1 MLDPISLLAMANTA
15 VAAVKK
21 GCQLYKDIKNA
32 AGDVSAVLKDIDK
45 QFAGKKVSKEQ
56 AKKIQEK
63 KAEIKAIATAD
74 PVNVISQVGDSLADF
89 FTAYDQIEDL
99 FYAEENNANFVYEG
113 EESLNKRALRRVL
126 IRLQLEDM
134 EQKMRNLMIY
144 ESPPE
149 MKDIYTR
156 FEAMRDQIS
165 WEQKQA
171 RIEKFR
177 QDQIEYWEKEMMK
190 RYFKDQATWLLGVMA
205 VVAVMVVLLWSIKLH
220 NENSL
225 VLWFGST
232 SQ

>member
-1 MLDPISLLAMANTA
+1 MANGA

-32 AGDVSAVLKDIDK
+32 AGDVSAVLKDIDA

-56 AKKIQEK
+56 AKKIEEK
-63 KAEIKAIATAD
+63 KAEVRAVATTD
-74 PVNVISQVGDSLADF
+74 PTDVITQVGNSLSDF

-99 FYAEENNANFVYEG
+99 FYAEENNANVLYEG
-113 EESLNKRALRRVL
+113 DESVSKRALRRVI

-134 EQKMRNLMIY
+134 EQKMKNLMIY

-156 FEAMRDQIS
+156 FEAMREQIS

-171 RIEKFR
+171 RREKFR
-177 QDQIEYWEKEMMK
+177 LDQIEYWEREMMK
-190 RYFKDQATWLLGVMA
+190 RYFKDQAIWLIGVLVVVIAMA
-205 VVAVMVVLLWSIKLH
+205 LLMWSIKLH
-220 NENSL
+220 SENSL
-225 VLWFGST
+225 VLWFG
-232 SQ
+232 

>member
-1 MLDPISLLAMANTA
+1 MANGA

-21 GCQLYKDIKNA
+21 GCQLYKDMKSV
-32 AGDVSAVLKDIDK
+32 AGDASAVLKDIQS

-56 AKKIQEK
+56 AKKIEEK
-63 KAEIKAIATAD
+63 KAEVRLATTTD
-74 PVNVISQVGDSLADF
+74 PSDVISQVGNSLADF

-99 FYAEENNANFVYEG
+99 FYAEENNAHILYEG
-113 EESLNKRALRRVL
+113 DESISKRALRRVV

-156 FEAMRDQIS
+156 FETMREQIS

-171 RIEKFR
+171 RKEKFR
-177 QDQIEYWEKEMMK
+177 LDQIAYWEREMMK
-190 RYFKDQATWLLGVMA
+190 RYFKDQATWLLGVIA
-205 VVAVMVVLLWSIKLH
+205 VVIAMGLLMWSIKLH
-220 NENSL
+220 SENML

>member
-1 MLDPISLLAMANTA
+1 MANGA

-21 GCQLYKDIKNA
+21 GCQLYKDIKSA

-56 AKKIQEK
+56 AKKIEEK
-63 KAEIKAIATAD
+63 KAEVRAVATTD
-74 PVNVISQVGDSLADF
+74 PTDVITQVGNSLSDF

-99 FYAEENNANFVYEG
+99 FYAEENNANVVYEG
-113 EESLNKRALRRVL
+113 DESVSKRALRRVI

-156 FEAMRDQIS
+156 FEAMREQIS

-171 RIEKFR
+171 RIEKFKR
-177 QDQIEYWEKEMMK
+177 DQIEYWEREMMK

-205 VVAVMVVLLWSIKLH
+205 VVLAMAVLLWSIKLH
-220 NENSL
+220 NENLL
-225 VLWFGST
+225 VLWFG
-232 SQ
+232 

>member
-1 MLDPISLLAMANTA
+1 MLDPISLLAIANGA

-32 AGDVSAVLKDIDK
+32 AGDVSEVLKDIDR

-56 AKKIQEK
+56 AQKIEEK
-63 KAEIKAIATAD
+63 KAEVRAIAKTD
-74 PVNVISQVGDSLADF
+74 PVDVITQVGNSLNDF

-99 FYAEENNANFVYEG
+99 FYAEENNAHIVYEG
-113 EESLNKRALRRVL
+113 DESISKRALRRVV

-156 FEAMRDQIS
+156 FEAMREQIS

-171 RIEKFR
+171 RKEKFR
-177 QDQIEYWEKEMMK
+177 LDQIEYWEREMMK
-190 RYFKDQATWLLGVMA
+190 RYFKDQATWLLGVL
-205 VVAVMVVLLWSIKLH
+205 VVVMVVGLLMWSIKLH
-220 NENSL
+220 SENSL
-225 VLWFGST
+225 VLWSGSI
-232 SQ
+232 

>member
-63 KAEIKAIATAD
+63 KAEIKAIETAD

-177 QDQIEYWEKEMMK
+177 RDQIEYWEREMMK

-205 VVAVMVVLLWSIKLH
+205 VVLVMAVLLWSIKLH
-220 NENSL
+220 NESSL
-225 VLWFGST
+225 VLWFG
-232 SQ
+232 

>member
-1 MLDPISLLAMANTA
+1 MANGA

-56 AKKIQEK
+56 AKKIEEK
-63 KAEIKAIATAD
+63 KAEVRAVATTD
-74 PVNVISQVGDSLADF
+74 PTDVITQVGNSLSDF

-99 FYAEENNANFVYEG
+99 FYAEENNATVVYEG
-113 EESLNKRALRRVL
+113 DESVSKRALRRVI

-134 EQKMRNLMIY
+134 QEKLSKLMIY
-144 ESPPE
+144 DSPPE

-156 FEAMRDQIS
+156 FHAMRDQIS

-171 RIEKFR
+171 RIEKFKR
-177 QDQIEYWEKEMMK
+177 DQIEYWEREMMK

-205 VVAVMVVLLWSIKLH
+205 VVVVIVLLMWSIKLH
-220 NENSL
+220 SENSL
-225 VLWFGST
+225 VLWFG
-232 SQ
+232 

>member
-1 MLDPISLLAMANTA
+1 MANGA

-32 AGDVSAVLKDIDK
+32 AGDVSAVLKDIDA
-45 QFAGKKVSKEQ
+45 QFSGKKVTKEQ
-56 AKKIQEK
+56 AKKIEEK
-63 KAEIKAIATAD
+63 KAEVKAVATTD
-74 PVNVISQVGDSLADF
+74 PTDVITQVANSLNDF

-99 FYAEENNANFVYEG
+99 FYAEENNANVVYEG
-113 EESLNKRALRRVL
+113 DESVSKRALRRVV

-156 FEAMRDQIS
+156 FEAMREQIS

-171 RIEKFR
+171 RREKLR
-177 QDQIEYWEKEMMK
+177 LDQIEYWEREMMK
-190 RYFKDQATWLLGVMA
+190 RYFKDQAIWLLGVLA
-205 VVAVMVVLLWSIKLH
+205 VVVAMGLLMWSIKLH
-220 NENSL
+220 RENSL
-225 VLWFGST
+225 VLWFG
-232 SQ
+232 

>member
-1 MLDPISLLAMANTA
+1 MANGA

-32 AGDVSAVLKDIDK
+32 AGDVSAVLKDIDA
-45 QFAGKKVSKEQ
+45 QFSGKKVTKEQ
-56 AKKIQEK
+56 AKKIEEK
-63 KAEIKAIATAD
+63 KAEVRAVATTD
-74 PVNVISQVGDSLADF
+74 PTDVITQVGNSLNDF

-99 FYAEENNANFVYEG
+99 FYAEENNANIVYEG
-113 EESLNKRALRRVL
+113 DESISKRALRRVV

-156 FEAMRDQIS
+156 FEAMREQIS

-171 RIEKFR
+171 RREKLR
-177 QDQIEYWEKEMMK
+177 LDQIEYWEREMMK
-190 RYFKDQATWLLGVMA
+190 RYFKDQAIWLLGVLA
-205 VVAVMVVLLWSIKLH
+205 VVVAMALLMWSIKLH
-220 NENSL
+220 RENSL
-225 VLWFGST
+225 VLWFG
-232 SQ
+232 

>member
-1 MLDPISLLAMANTA
+1 MANGA

-56 AKKIQEK
+56 AKKIEEK
-63 KAEIKAIATAD
+63 KAEVRAVATTD
-74 PVNVISQVGDSLADF
+74 PTDVITQVGNSLNDF

-99 FYAEENNANFVYEG
+99 FYAEENNANVVYEG
-113 EESLNKRALRRVL
+113 DESLSKRALRRVV

-134 EQKMRNLMIY
+134 QQKLSNLMIY
-144 ESPPE
+144 DSPPE

-156 FEAMRDQIS
+156 FHAMRDQIS

-171 RIEKFR
+171 RIEKFKR
-177 QDQIEYWEKEMMK
+177 DQIEYWEREMMK

-205 VVAVMVVLLWSIKLH
+205 VVMVSVLLMWSIKLH
-220 NENSL
+220 SENSL
-225 VLWFGST
+225 VLWFG
-232 SQ
+232 